1 MGRSQ
6 AGGGSVMIWAMF
18 CWETF
23 APAIYVDVTLTCNTN
38 LKMADHVHALMETVL
53 PDGVA
58 SFSRI
63 MPQS

>member
-38 LKMADHVHALMETVL
+38 LKIADTLSWKQCSPMVWPLSA
-53 PDGVA
+53 G
-58 SFSRI
+58 
-63 MPQS
+63 